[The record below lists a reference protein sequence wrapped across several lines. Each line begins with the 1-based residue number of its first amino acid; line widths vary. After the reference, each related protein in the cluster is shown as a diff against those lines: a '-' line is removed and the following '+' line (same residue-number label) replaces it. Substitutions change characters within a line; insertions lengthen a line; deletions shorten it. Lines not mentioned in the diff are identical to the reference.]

1 MDIVHDR
8 CCGLDIHKK
17 TVVACLI
24 APGPDGKPKKEIRSF
39 GTMTGDL
46 LGMADWLQRA
56 GCTHVAMES
65 TGVYWKPIY
74 NVLES
79 TGMELLVVNAQ
90 HIKAVPGRKT
100 DVKDAEWIADLLKH
114 GLVRASFIPSRPQRE
129 LRELVR
135 YRKGLTEQR
144 GHVVQRIQKLLEGA
158 NIKLSDVA
166 SDVVGVSGLTMLRAL
181 AAGEQDA
188 ERLAEMAKSQLRNK
202 REELKLALR
211 GSFGE
216 HQRFMLKNQLGLLE
230 FLDEQIAELNQ
241 EVERRLRP
249 FETLLERL
257 RAIPG
262 IGPRNSEQI
271 LVEVGT
277 DMNRFPTDSHFAS
290 WAKLCPGNDESA
302 GKRMSGRTG
311 QGSRWLRAPWW
322 KPPGLPLGSATA
334 ISPPSTTDW
343 SLAAASVGRRSP
355 SPTACSSSSTT
366 SSKTAPSTKTSVR
379 GTSTNWT
386 ASASPAEP
394 FKGSSPWASTSP
406 SKRSRR

>member
-1 MDIVHDR
+1 MEIVHPR
-8 CCGLDIHKK
+8 CAGLDVHKK
-17 TVVACLI
+17 TVVACVLV
-24 APGPDGKPKKEIRSF
+24 PGGKQVRTF
-39 GTMTGDL
+39 GTVTDEL
-46 LGMADWLQRA
+46 LRLADWLA
-56 GCTHVAMES
+56 GEQVTHVAMES

-79 TGMELLVVNAQ
+79 TGLDLLVVNAQ

-135 YRKGLTEQR
+135 YRRSLTEQR

-166 SDVVGVSGLTMLRAL
+166 SDVVGVSGLAMLRAL
-181 AAGEQDA
+181 AGGEHDV
-188 ERLAEMAKSQLRNK
+188 ERLAEMSKSQLRNK
-202 REELKLALR
+202 RQELKRALR
-211 GSFGE
+211 GSFGG
-216 HQRFMLKNQLGLLE
+216 HQRFMLNNQLGLLE
-230 FLDEQIAELNQ
+230 FLDGQIAELNQ

-257 RAIPG
+257 QAIPG

-277 DMNRFPTDSHFAS
+277 DMSRFPTDSHFAS

-302 GKRMSGRTG
+302 GKRLSGKTG
-311 QGSRWLRAPWW
+311 HGSRWLRATMVEAAWSAARVRNSYFSAQYHRLVPRRG
-322 KPPGLPLGSATA
+322 KRRAAVAVAHSMLVVIYHLIKDGTLYQDLGPHHFDELDRKRATRRA
-334 ISPPSTTDW
+334 LHRLEALGYEV
-343 SLAAASVGRRSP
+343 SLRE
-355 SPTACSSSSTT
+355 
-366 SSKTAPSTKTSVR
+366 
-379 GTSTNWT
+379 
-386 ASASPAEP
+386 AE
-394 FKGSSPWASTSP
+394 A
-406 SKRSRR
+406 

>member
-1 MDIVHDR
+1 MEVVHPR
-8 CCGLDIHKK
+8 CAGLDVHKK
-17 TVVACLI
+17 TVVACVLV
-24 APGPDGKPKKEIRSF
+24 PERKEVRTF
-39 GTMTGDL
+39 GTVTDEL
-46 LGMADWLQRA
+46 LRLADWLASEQV
-56 GCTHVAMES
+56 THVAMES

-311 QGSRWLRAPWW
+311 QGSRWLRATMVEAAW
-322 KPPGLPLGSATA
+322 SATRVSNSYFA
-334 ISPPSTTDW
+334 AQYHRLVPRRGKRRAAVAVAHSMLIVVYHLIKDGTVYQDLGPRHFDELDRKRIARRAVQRLQ
-343 SLAAASVGRRSP
+343 SLGFDVSLKKVATVS
-355 SPTACSSSSTT
+355 
-366 SSKTAPSTKTSVR
+366 
-379 GTSTNWT
+379 
-386 ASASPAEP
+386 
-394 FKGSSPWASTSP
+394 
-406 SKRSRR
+406 